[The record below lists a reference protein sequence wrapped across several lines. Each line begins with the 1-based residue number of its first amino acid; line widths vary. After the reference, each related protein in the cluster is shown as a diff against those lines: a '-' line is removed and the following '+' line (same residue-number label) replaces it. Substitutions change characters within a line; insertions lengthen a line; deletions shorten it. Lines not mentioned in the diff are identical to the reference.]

1 MSEEK
6 TSVWRDFA
14 ESITNMI
21 VSPARWSFGKAHAV
35 SPTMFRVITYPL
47 AAVVTVATWALVLA
61 LPLIILGLIALFTW
75 ISGGYSGKVM
85 SDADREAAREEIRAA
100 KAGRPRQKAERVRN
114 RS

>member
-14 ESITNMI
+14 ESITKMI
-21 VSPARWSFGKAHAV
+21 VSPARWSFGKANAV
-35 SPTMFRVITYPL
+35 SPAVLRVLTYPL
-47 AAVVTVATWALVLA
+47 AAIVTVAAWALVLT

-85 SDADREAAREEIRAA
+85 SDADREAAREKVRAA
-100 KAGRPRQKAERVRN
+100 KEERARQKAERSPDRD
-114 RS
+114 